1 MSPFFDVP
9 VFRTHV
15 NTEQNFTIE
24 AQAALEA
31 GETTRQGEVCQ
42 DVILGGVQTVQ
53 RLVTQAA
60 LVQLPQH
67 LQLVVGIERLDTLL
81 LYQDLHWK

>member
-1 MSPFFDVP
+1 MISPFLDVP
-9 VFRTHV
+9 VLRTHV

-24 AQAALEA
+24 AQTTLKA

-53 RLVTQAA
+53 RLVTQTT

-67 LQLVVGIERLDTLL
+67 LQLVIRVERLDTLL
-81 LYQDLHWK
+81 LYQNFN